1 MTQQRHKT
9 VGVKVGKVQVGGGAP
24 VVVQSMTN
32 TDTAD
37 IAATAQQC
45 LELAQAGS
53 ELVRITV
60 NMPEAAAAVAEIKK
74 RLLDAGCDAPIIG
87 DFHYNGHV
95 LLTKYPD
102 CAVALDK
109 YRINPGN
116 VGAGQRRDEQFS
128 TICKVARDNGKPVR
142 IGVNGG
148 SLNQE
153 LVMRKMQENTDKDLG
168 KTSEDIINECMVLS
182 ALQSTELALECGL
195 RKDQIIIS
203 CKVSR
208 PGDLL
213 AIYRDLARKTDQP
226 LHLGLTEAGMGAKGL
241 VWSAA
246 SMGILLDEG
255 IGDTIRV
262 SLTPRPG
269 GDRRDEVYAAC
280 ELLQSLGLRTFAPSV
295 TACPGC
301 GRTTSSTF
309 QELAESIQGYIR
321 EQMPEWKRHYE
332 GVEEMK
338 LAVMGCIV
346 NGPGES
352 KASNIGISL
361 PGTGEAPR
369 CPVYIDGQ
377 KFTTL
382 EGTYEEL
389 SAAFQAL
396 VNDYIENKY
405 HRRETPLPAAATST
419 SVPSDRST
427 PSLRVLA

>member
-1 MTQQRHKT
+1 LILARGTASKRE
-9 VGVKVGKVQVGGGAP
+9 VQVGGGAP

-37 IAATAQQC
+37 VAATFQQC

-53 ELVRITV
+53 ELVRVTV
-60 NMPEAAAAVAEIKK
+60 NVPQAAAAVPEIKK

-95 LLTKYPD
+95 LLTQYPG
-102 CAVALDK
+102 CAEALDK

-116 VGAGQRRDEQFS
+116 VGKGKRRDEQFA
-128 TICKVARDNGKPVR
+128 TICSVARDNGKPVR

-153 LVMRKMQENTDKDLG
+153 LVMRKMQENTDRDLG
-168 KTSEDIINECMVLS
+168 RTSEEIVNECMILS
-182 ALQSTELALECGL
+182 ALESAELALQCGL

-203 CKVSR
+203 CKTSR
-208 PGDLL
+208 PRDLV
-213 AIYRDLARKTDQP
+213 AIYRELARQTEQP

-246 SMGILLDEG
+246 SMGILLSEG
-255 IGDTIRV
+255 IGDTIRI

-269 GDRRDEVYAAC
+269 ADRREEVYAAC
-280 ELLQSLGLRTFAPSV
+280 ELLQALGLRSFAPSV

-301 GRTTSSTF
+301 GRTTSTTF
-309 QELAESIQGYIR
+309 QELAERIQGYVR
-321 EQMPEWKRHYE
+321 DKMPEWKAQYE
-332 GVEEMK
+332 GVENLT

-352 KASNIGISL
+352 KAANIGISL
-361 PGTGEAPR
+361 PGTGEEPS
-369 CPVYIDGQ
+369 CPIYIDGV
-377 KFTTL
+377 KTVTL
-382 EGTYEEL
+382 KGNYDEL
-389 SAAFQAL
+389 SSAFQQL
-396 VNDYIENKY
+396 VDNYVATKY
-405 HRRETPLPAAATST
+405 PRKTAESAKKPHAVAK
-419 SVPSDRST
+419 
-427 PSLRVLA
+427 